1 MRIHAG
7 FLLAALL
14 TASCAKAETPASDTQ
29 AAATPE
35 TPASDAKAI
44 AIADQVMEGLGG
56 KKHWESL
63 RGIRWTFGNSVGD
76 TVKSS
81 RRHSWDKQTGWHRV
95 SGKNRAGQAFV
106 VIENLNDGK
115 GMAWMEG
122 NRIEGDSLAKLLTF
136 AKRTWTNDTYWFL
149 MPYKLRDPGVVLRDQ
164 GTVTRDGRAYRV
176 LGLSFEQVGETPGD
190 RYTVFVNPANSR
202 IEAWEYVL
210 QGTQP
215 PPTAWTWEGWE
226 QRDGMWFPTAHMN
239 PDRTRNVFTRDVEA
253 VHAFGPSE
261 FTAP

>member
-149 MPYKLRDPGVVLRDQ
+149 MPYKLRDPGVTLKYAGEAKEGD
-164 GTVTRDGRAYRV
+164 RAYDKIA
-176 LGLSFEQVGETPGD
+176 LSFGNVGQTPGD
-190 RYTVFVNPANSR
+190 HYWVYVNRANHR
-202 IEAWEYVL
+202 VEKWEYVL
-210 QGTQP
+210 QETEP
-215 PPTAWTWEGWE
+215 PPKTWTWDDWE
-226 QRDGMWFPTAHMN
+226 KHDGLWFCTAHRN
-239 PDRTRNVFTRDVEA
+239 TEGVNVFTREVET
-253 VHAFGPSE
+253 VRE
-261 FTAP
+261 FRSTEFIAP